1 MNKKLSVIVPVYKV
15 EPYLRRCLDSIL
27 TQKYVP
33 MEIILVDD
41 GSPDSCGKIC
51 DEYACIYNNVK
62 VIHQR
67 NAGLSAARNSGLKIA
82 TGDYISF
89 VDSDDSILPGMYEEM
104 IAMLEKNNLDIISCA
119 VQRIKKGKIK
129 TDNLSEDLII
139 YENKKALIDCLI
151 NDGGSVWSKIYK
163 RSVIGDILF
172 PEGRVFE
179 DTAVMY
185 KYIANARRVGYWG
198 KIFYNY
204 YYNYNSISQTSFY
217 PKARWDYAI
226 ARKEALEYAID
237 NGLSCVVQCRSMYI
251 KALLSCLTSIY
262 ACGNEADKK
271 LYLPEIRGEI
281 FKHRRSGS
289 YAMLNPKYK
298 VFLFL
303 FGRLDIIHKVS
314 AKISLASKK
323 LKVWFRK

>member
-104 IAMLEKNNLDIISCA
+104 IAMLEKKQL
-119 VQRIKKGKIK
+119 R
-129 TDNLSEDLII
+129 
-139 YENKKALIDCLI
+139 Y
-151 NDGGSVWSKIYK
+151 
-163 RSVIGDILF
+163 
-172 PEGRVFE
+172 
-179 DTAVMY
+179 
-185 KYIANARRVGYWG
+185 
-198 KIFYNY
+198 
-204 YYNYNSISQTSFY
+204 
-217 PKARWDYAI
+217 
-226 ARKEALEYAID
+226 
-237 NGLSCVVQCRSMYI
+237 
-251 KALLSCLTSIY
+251 
-262 ACGNEADKK
+262 
-271 LYLPEIRGEI
+271 
-281 FKHRRSGS
+281 H
-289 YAMLNPKYK
+289 
-298 VFLFL
+298 
-303 FGRLDIIHKVS
+303 
-314 AKISLASKK
+314 
-323 LKVWFRK
+323 